1 MEKELFKIC
10 GIALLCVAFL
20 VVTKELKGGYPWA
33 VRAVGVILVASL
45 LVINIDG
52 LKNEMNTFLRL
63 GSASEYI
70 AIMLKCLG
78 ISFLVKICSDICRD
92 CGEGSLAFGIES
104 AGKLCVIYM
113 CLPLI
118 SDMLGYAEEILGMGD
133 I

>member
-33 VRAVGVILVASL
+33 VRAVGVILIGSL
-45 LVINIDG
+45 LIINIDG
-52 LKNEMNTFLRL
+52 IKNELDTFFRL
-63 GSASEYI
+63 GNSSEYI
-70 AIMLKCLG
+70 TIMLKCLG
-78 ISFLVKICSDICRD
+78 ISFLVKICSDICKD

-104 AGKLCVIYM
+104 AGKICVVYM
-113 CLPLI
+113 CIPLI
-118 SDMLGYAEEILGMGD
+118 SDILGYAEQILSMGD

>member
-78 ISFLVKICSDICRD
+78 ISFLVKTCSDICRD

-118 SDMLGYAEEILGMGD
+118 SDMLGYAEEILGMGE

>member
-33 VRAVGVILVASL
+33 VRAVGVIFIGSL

-52 LKNEMNTFLRL
+52 LKNELDTFLKL
-63 GSASEYI
+63 GNSSEYI
-70 AIMLKCLG
+70 AIMLKSLG

-118 SDMLGYAEEILGMGD
+118 SDMLGCANEILDMGD